1 MMSRASRTRSQAV
14 PHARAEESACTDPVI
29 ALGMVAGELL
39 HEINN
44 AFTTVKRQ
52 CDDALK
58 LASSD
63 VVAQALKSSSSTSER
78 LKSITEALLASVRQE
93 HLAGRSECCAY
104 EVVQQ
109 AKLCLDPERRAEVR
123 VEGDSARRAEVP
135 GVLLEHVLI
144 NLLLN
149 AVASSSAGDSIL
161 ITIDD
166 PKVDG
171 VSSSWNMG
179 RRYLELAVCDRG
191 EGFQRRG
198 RETVAPRRYGLSVC
212 KRLLAAVGGS
222 LIIGPAPDGG
232 TLARVLIPCGDSTP
246 ASQKREAA

>member
-14 PHARAEESACTDPVI
+14 PPARAGDGVGTDPVV

-63 VVAQALKSSSSTSER
+63 VVAQALRASSTTSDR

-93 HLAGRSECCAY
+93 HLAGRSECCVH
-104 EVVQQ
+104 EVAQQ
-109 AKLCLDPERRAEVR
+109 ATLCLGPEHREDVR
-123 VEGDSARRAEVP
+123 VEGDSTRRAQVP

-149 AVASSSAGDSIL
+149 AVASSSVGNRVL
-161 ITIDD
+161 ITIGD
-166 PKVDG
+166 PTADG
-171 VSSSWNMG
+171 LSSSWNMG
-179 RRYLELAVCDRG
+179 KRYLEVAVADRG
-191 EGFQRRG
+191 EGFHRRD
-198 RETVAPRRYGLSVC
+198 REAVTPRRFGLSVC

-222 LIIGPAPDGG
+222 LIIGPTPDGG
-232 TLARVLIPCGDSTP
+232 TLARVLIPSSNATHVP
-246 ASQKREAA
+246 QKREAA

>member
-1 MMSRASRTRSQAV
+1 MV
-14 PHARAEESACTDPVI
+14 

-63 VVAQALKSSSSTSER
+63 VVAQALRSSSSTSDR

-93 HLAGRSECCAY
+93 HLADRAECCAY
-104 EVVQQ
+104 EVAQQ
-109 AKLCLDPERRAEVR
+109 ATLCLGPEHRGEVR
-123 VEGDSARRAEVP
+123 VEGDSARRAQVP

-149 AVASSSAGDSIL
+149 AVASSPTDNNIVVAIG
-161 ITIDD
+161 D

-171 VSSSWNMG
+171 ASSSWNMG
-179 RRYLELAVCDRG
+179 RRYLEVTVCDRG
-191 EGFQRRG
+191 AGFERQG
-198 RETVAPRRYGLSVC
+198 RETAAPRRYGLSVC
-212 KRLLAAVGGS
+212 KRLLAAVEGS

-232 TLARVLIPCGDSTP
+232 TLARVLIPSSNATYVP
-246 ASQKREAA
+246 QKREAA